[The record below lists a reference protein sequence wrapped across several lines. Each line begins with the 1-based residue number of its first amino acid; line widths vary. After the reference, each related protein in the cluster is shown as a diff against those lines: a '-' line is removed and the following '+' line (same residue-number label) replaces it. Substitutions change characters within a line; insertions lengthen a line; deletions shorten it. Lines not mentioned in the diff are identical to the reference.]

1 MNLFD
6 LSRRSL
12 ATEAES
18 SSGLV
23 DTEIEYTYYAKLTDI
38 TFLMYAVSTEIHEQF
53 EIKLPV
59 ENDLKSRLRIRKT
72 TQEGLDGV
80 KYIQTIKIDQ
90 ASTDVNNSRQV
101 AVEVTKSLYET
112 LLAVHGGY
120 GMRKRRY
127 TIPACIKDLSRGMWE
142 VDVFIDSTGKPTT
155 PWVKIDLELPK
166 DIQIPRPALPKAF
179 KNAIFDHNLP
189 TDADMIDQL
198 YKTYFITYLLD

>member
-6 LSRRSL
+6 LCSYSL
-12 ATEAES
+12 AAEAES
-18 SSGLV
+18 SSGVV
-23 DTEIEYTYYAKLTDI
+23 DTETEYVYYAQLSDES
-38 TFLMYAVSTEIHEQF
+38 FLKYAVSVETHEQF

-72 TQEGLDGV
+72 TQEGLDGI
-80 KYIQTIKIDQ
+80 KYVQTIKVDQ
-90 ASTDVNNSRQV
+90 ASTDVNVCRQV
-101 AVEVTKSLYET
+101 AVGVTRSLYET

-127 TIPACIKDLSRGMWE
+127 TIPACIDDLSRGMWE

-166 DIQIPRPALPKAF
+166 GAQVPRPPLPKAF
-179 KNAIFDHNLP
+179 KNAIFDQSLC
-189 TDADMIDQL
+189 TDVDMIDQL